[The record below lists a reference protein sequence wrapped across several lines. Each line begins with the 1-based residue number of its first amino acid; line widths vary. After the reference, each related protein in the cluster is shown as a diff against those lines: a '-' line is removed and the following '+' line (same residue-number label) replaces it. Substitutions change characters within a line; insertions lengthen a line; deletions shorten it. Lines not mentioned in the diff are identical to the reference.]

1 VAWQTQ
7 RTTSVCASRL
17 SKYLCDR
24 LGGKPLAI
32 NPADRKAARTDNRIQ
47 IAAQTL
53 ILGQQPISAEEPEN
67 ATPEAQLPMGNE
79 SEADQPAAL

>member
-1 VAWQTQ
+1 LAD
-7 RTTSVCASRL
+7 TTDDERL
-17 SKYLCDR
+17 RFEALKISLR
-24 LGGKPLAI
+24 SPGGKPLAI